1 MDDGH
6 NIQRLVDLFKSV
18 KDIDHPIVLH
28 IHTIKGKGL
37 PYAEKD
43 RESWHAGGPFN
54 LEDGSPKF
62 KMQEVDDPVF
72 DSIKELLDTNPKAIV
87 LNAATPMGLGMVKG
101 VREKYV
107 ERGQFIDVGI
117 AEECFFHC

>member
-6 NIQRLVDLFKSV
+6 DVLKLVELFKSV

-54 LEDGSPKF
+54 VEDGSPK
-62 KMQEVDDPVF
+62 
-72 DSIKELLDTNPKAIV
+72 SL
-87 LNAATPMGLGMVKG
+87 
-101 VREKYV
+101 YS
-107 ERGQFIDVGI
+107 
-117 AEECFFHC
+117 